1 MGRGLNISKFIQ
13 MRKATS
19 IDFLKV
25 AFKICCVGFFYYC
38 CFLMNCF
45 SSEFCS
51 RNEHGIDTSHL
62 RFYFKSQKSLDLILA
77 PIWMWSRVRA
87 RENVLERRRGSRIR
101 NSCLS
106 AVSCPFSSP
115 KSRNSPQNI
124 AWHFCMTS
132 ILKMRK
138 CIVKPVYSVRK
149 FYTIYIQSHSY
160 HTEIGLSNGVF
171 HFFRIKTR

>member
-1 MGRGLNISKFIQ
+1 
-13 MRKATS
+13 
-19 IDFLKV
+19 
-25 AFKICCVGFFYYC
+25 
-38 CFLMNCF
+38 MNCF
-45 SSEFCS
+45 SSEFYS

-77 PIWMWSRVRA
+77 PIWMWSRVRE

-101 NSCLS
+101 NSRLS

-115 KSRNSPQNI
+115 KSRNSPLNI
-124 AWHFCMTS
+124 ARHFCMTG

-138 CIVKPVYSVRK
+138 CIVKPIYSVRK